1 MSSMPTYLAVMNPVL
16 YLDFDGILH
25 PADVRVTPEEPLH
38 PRVYVRGKP
47 TDEPLFRYVSLL
59 ELLLY
64 PYPELRIV
72 LATSWVRAFGY
83 ENALKRLTP
92 PLQERVIGAATFPA
106 PTRFG
111 TISVDVEER
120 GLTNWLSL
128 DDDHVGWPE
137 ERLHQLVAPTNPYL
151 ALVEPGVAATL
162 ATMLEALCAGVP
174 LDAVT
179 NVARSTSTVAR
190 LFALPNVTEA
200 EVLRALEEDARV
212 VEILRQARARRDNV
226 I

>member
-1 MSSMPTYLAVMNPVL
+1 MNSVL

-38 PRVYVRGKP
+38 PRVYVRGRS

-64 PYPELRIV
+64 PYPDLRIV

-83 ENALKRLTP
+83 KSALKQLLP
-92 PLQERVIGAATFPA
+92 ALQERVIGAATFPA

-111 TISVDVEER
+111 TIAFDAEER
-120 GLTNWLSL
+120 GLTRWLAL
-128 DDDHVGWPE
+128 DDDQVGWPE

-151 ALVEPGVAATL
+151 ALVELGVTAKL
-162 ATMLEALCAGVP
+162 AIKLEALCAGVP

-179 NVARSTSTVAR
+179 NVPRSTSTVAR
-190 LFALPNVTEA
+190 IFALPNVTEA

-212 VEILRQARARRDNV
+212 EEILRQARARRDDV

>member
-1 MSSMPTYLAVMNPVL
+1 MNPVL

-47 TDEPLFRYVSLL
+47 TDGPLFRYVSLL

-64 PYPELRIV
+64 PHPDLRIV

-83 ENALKRLTP
+83 ENALKRLSP
-92 PLQERVIGAATFPA
+92 ALQARVIGAATFPA
-106 PTRFG
+106 PTQFG
-111 TISVDVEER
+111 TISVDAEER
-120 GLTNWLSL
+120 GLTRWLAL
-128 DDDHVGWPE
+128 DDDHFGWPE
-137 ERLHQLVAPTNPYL
+137 ERRHQLVAPTNPDL

-162 ATMLEALCAGVP
+162 AIKLETLCAGVP

-179 NVARSTSTVAR
+179 NFARPTSTAER

-200 EVLRALEEDARV
+200 EVIRALEEDARV
-212 VEILRQARARRDNV
+212 EAILRQARARRDNV

>member
-1 MSSMPTYLAVMNPVL
+1 MNPVL

-25 PADVRVTPEEPLH
+25 PADVRVTPEEPLR
-38 PRVYVRGKP
+38 PRLYVRGKP
-47 TDEPLFRYVSLL
+47 TNEPLFRYVSLL

-64 PYPELRIV
+64 PHPDLRIV
-72 LATSWVRAFGY
+72 LATSWVRTFGY
-83 ENALKRLTP
+83 ESALKRLSP
-92 PLQERVIGAATFPA
+92 ALQERVIGAATFPA

-111 TISVDVEER
+111 TISVDAEER

-128 DDDHVGWPE
+128 DDDYVGWPE

-151 ALVEPGVAATL
+151 ALVEPGVAVKL
-162 ATMLEALCAGVP
+162 AKMLEALCAGVP

-179 NVARSTSTVAR
+179 NVARSTSKLDR

-200 EVLRALEEDARV
+200 EVLRALEDDARV
-212 VEILRQARARRDNV
+212 EEVLRQARARRDKV

>member
-1 MSSMPTYLAVMNPVL
+1 MPTHLAVMNPVL

-38 PRVYVRGKP
+38 PRVYVRGRP

-59 ELLLY
+59 ELLVY
-64 PYPELRIV
+64 PHPDLRIV

-83 ENALKRLTP
+83 ENALKRLSP
-92 PLQERVIGAATFPA
+92 ALQERVIGAATFPA

-111 TISVDVEER
+111 TISIDAEER
-120 GLTNWLSL
+120 GLTHWLSL

-151 ALVEPGVAATL
+151 VLVEPGVAAKL
-162 ATMLEALCAGVP
+162 AKMLEALCAGVP

-179 NVARSTSTVAR
+179 NVARSTSKLDR

-200 EVLRALEEDARV
+200 EVLRALEDDARV
-212 VEILRQARARRDNV
+212 EEILRQARARREKV

>member
-1 MSSMPTYLAVMNPVL
+1 MPTSLAVMNPVL

-59 ELLLY
+59 ELILY
-64 PYPELRIV
+64 PYPDLRIV

-83 ENALKRLTP
+83 ENALKRLSP

-120 GLTNWLSL
+120 GLTRWLAL
-128 DDDHVGWPE
+128 DDDRFGWPD
-137 ERLHQLVAPTNPYL
+137 ERRHQLVAPTNPDL
-151 ALVEPGVAATL
+151 ALVEPGIAATL

-179 NVARSTSTVAR
+179 NVPRSTPKLDR

-200 EVLRALEEDARV
+200 ELLRALEEDARAE
-212 VEILRQARARRDNV
+212 EILRQARARRDNV

>member
-1 MSSMPTYLAVMNPVL
+1 MSSMPTSLAVMNPVL

-38 PRVYVRGKP
+38 PRVYVRGRP

-64 PYPELRIV
+64 PYPDLRIV

-83 ENALKRLTP
+83 ENALMRLSP
-92 PLQERVIGAATFPA
+92 ALQERVIGAATFPA

-111 TISVDVEER
+111 TISFDAEQR
-120 GLTNWLSL
+120 GLTRWLSL
-128 DDDHVGWPE
+128 DDDQVGWPE

-151 ALVEPGVAATL
+151 ALVEPGVTAKL
-162 ATMLEALCAGVP
+162 AIMLKALCAGVA

-179 NVARSTSTVAR
+179 NVARATSTVER
-190 LFALPNVTEA
+190 FFALPNVTEA

-212 VEILRQARARRDNV
+212 EEILRQARARRDNV